1 MVCGDVVDVHVVAA
15 PDRYGAAG
23 EPETIIFLEY
33 IEIGVVSALRRE

>member
-23 EPETIIFLEY
+23 EPETIIFLES